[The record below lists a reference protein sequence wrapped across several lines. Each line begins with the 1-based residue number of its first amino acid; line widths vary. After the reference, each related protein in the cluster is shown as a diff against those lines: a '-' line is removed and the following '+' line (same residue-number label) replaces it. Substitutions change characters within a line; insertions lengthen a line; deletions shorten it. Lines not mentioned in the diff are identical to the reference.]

1 MAARGRLEWRRTAL
15 DLPLGLLLL
24 LVLLQLAVGNAPLRE
39 WALGPPVAGP
49 PALPARFLALGTVAP
64 AQTARSLLLFLAY
77 AGVYA
82 LTVNLVRRRRDL
94 DRLVRVLLVTGGVL
108 AFLSVL
114 DYLSREAWIFRW
126 RQGSTGPR
134 LTGPFVNPDHWAA
147 WLVML
152 ICLGVGYLAARS
164 ASRSGGRE
172 AMLRRYLPA
181 AGVAIM
187 SLAAILTL
195 SRGALLAAFG
205 AGLLLLFG
213 LARVRSVRWSLTV
226 SATLAVAILGYLL
239 WIGVDPLLS
248 RVGAPDRF
256 GRSAQWLSSLPM
268 LTAFPVLGVGL
279 GAYKDIY
286 FRFQPAVLL
295 PGQVYFPYAHSD
307 LLQLAIETGP
317 AGVALFLWAVWR
329 VGRDLVGSHLL
340 GRGPCPVGPV
350 GSDAPARRR
359 DPFSVGILLGSL
371 AAVAALLAH
380 SAVDFSARIPADGVL
395 AAACLG
401 MATVAAHTR
410 FGISGARSLAD
421 SRAGALGAGIL
432 PRAAVAAAAC
442 VLAAALVPVV
452 VDPATARPAATAVE
466 DLRRAIASTPSD
478 PYLHERMA
486 WALELQA
493 SADPAQG
500 GERRRAALAHMERA
514 VALQPDNPLLRR
526 GLAELALTGPQPR
539 IALAIEAGRGAV
551 LRDPSLVGGL
561 VDRLAPLELT
571 NEQWKALAP
580 PSPVDRAEL
589 ASRLESRGLLQ
600 ESRALYE
607 AALEHAGAG
616 EEPIL
621 RWRLARLLLGIH
633 RPAEALAQA
642 DAALARSPGNPEL
655 LLMRARALAALNAP
669 DSLDA
674 YRAALASADG
684 RSGPAFPTPSPRL
697 QALAA
702 EELGRAAQISKA
714 RYHRA
719 LAQRLT
725 DESRW
730 EAARVEWERARAD
743 GPLDAQ
749 GEFSRGRTVDATGDR
764 AGALEAFRRAVALD
778 PTRTAFRARLAAR
791 LWENDQYMQAISEW
805 QTIAGQEPGNVETR
819 LTLAR
824 AYLKTGDRSRAL
836 AEYRR
841 VLALA
846 PNHAEARQA
855 ATRLGGMP

>member
-1 MAARGRLEWRRTAL
+1 
-15 DLPLGLLLL
+15 
-24 LVLLQLAVGNAPLRE
+24 
-39 WALGPPVAGP
+39 
-49 PALPARFLALGTVAP
+49 
-64 AQTARSLLLFLAY
+64 
-77 AGVYA
+77 
-82 LTVNLVRRRRDL
+82 
-94 DRLVRVLLVTGGVL
+94 
-108 AFLSVL
+108 
-114 DYLSREAWIFRW
+114 
-126 RQGSTGPR
+126 
-134 LTGPFVNPDHWAA
+134 
-147 WLVML
+147 
-152 ICLGVGYLAARS
+152 
-164 ASRSGGRE
+164 
-172 AMLRRYLPA
+172 
-181 AGVAIM
+181 
-187 SLAAILTL
+187 
-195 SRGALLAAFG
+195 
-205 AGLLLLFG
+205 
-213 LARVRSVRWSLTV
+213 
-226 SATLAVAILGYLL
+226 
-239 WIGVDPLLS
+239 
-248 RVGAPDRF
+248 
-256 GRSAQWLSSLPM
+256 
-268 LTAFPVLGVGL
+268 
-279 GAYKDIY
+279 
-286 FRFQPAVLL
+286 
-295 PGQVYFPYAHSD
+295 
-307 LLQLAIETGP
+307 
-317 AGVALFLWAVWR
+317 
-329 VGRDLVGSHLL
+329 
-340 GRGPCPVGPV
+340 
-350 GSDAPARRR
+350 
-359 DPFSVGILLGSL
+359 
-371 AAVAALLAH
+371 
-380 SAVDFSARIPADGVL
+380 
-395 AAACLG
+395 
-401 MATVAAHTR
+401 
-410 FGISGARSLAD
+410 
-421 SRAGALGAGIL
+421 
-432 PRAAVAAAAC
+432 
-442 VLAAALVPVV
+442 
-452 VDPATARPAATAVE
+452 
-466 DLRRAIASTPSD
+466 
-478 PYLHERMA
+478 
-486 WALELQA
+486 
-493 SADPAQG
+493 
-500 GERRRAALAHMERA
+500 MERA

-655 LLMRARALAALNAP
+655 LLMRARALAALHAP

-855 ATRLGGMP
+855 ATRLGGTP